1 MVLGWNRRDA
11 PSVGR
16 EGAGWVWEWGRG
28 RDTRSDGEG
37 EDQAVLTSPITN
49 LRVPPSRERVRG
61 EAVGVLLLLW
71 VKIMKGY

>member
-16 EGAGWVWEWGRG
+16 EGAGWVWEWGMG
-28 RDTRSDGEG
+28 RDTRSGGEG

-49 LRVPPSRERVRG
+49 LRVPPSRERVGGRG
-61 EAVGVLLLLW
+61 RSSGGVVVVVGE
-71 VKIMKGY
+71 KS